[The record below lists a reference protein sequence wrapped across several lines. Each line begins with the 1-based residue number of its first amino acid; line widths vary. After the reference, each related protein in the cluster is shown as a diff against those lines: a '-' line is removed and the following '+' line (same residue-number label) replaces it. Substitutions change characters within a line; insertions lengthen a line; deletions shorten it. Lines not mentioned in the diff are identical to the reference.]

1 MKHPFKKASSL
12 VLVFAVGMLAGLC
25 LDGGRVEA
33 GFFDKLNFEVV
44 DDFKVVDDLKSVG
57 KSLKQM
63 DKDIR
68 SLQAEME
75 EIRKARMNIAKRLH
89 VESLLEEEEEEKK
102 EEKEKD

>member
-1 MKHPFKKASSL
+1 MKQPIKRASSL

-33 GFFDKLNFEVV
+33 GFLDKLNLEVV
-44 DDFKVVDDLKSVG
+44 DNSKVVDDLKSVG

-68 SLQAEME
+68 SLQKEME
-75 EIRKARMNIAKRLH
+75 EVREARMNIAKRRH
-89 VESLLEEEEEEKK
+89 VESLLKEEEK
-102 EEKEKD
+102 EEKEEEDKD

>member
-1 MKHPFKKASSL
+1 MKHPFKKTSSL

-33 GFFDKLNFEVV
+33 GFFDKLNLETV
-44 DDFKVVDDLKSVG
+44 DNFKVVDDLKSVG

-68 SLQAEME
+68 SLQKEME
-75 EIRKARMNIAKRLH
+75 EVREARMNIAKRLH
-89 VESLLEEEEEEKK
+89 VESLLEEEEK